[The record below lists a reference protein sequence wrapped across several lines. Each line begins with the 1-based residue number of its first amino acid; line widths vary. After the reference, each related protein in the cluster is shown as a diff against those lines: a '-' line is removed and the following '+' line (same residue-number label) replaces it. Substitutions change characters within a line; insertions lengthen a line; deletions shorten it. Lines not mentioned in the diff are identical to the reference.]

1 SSNGALLGDSTLRTI
16 QTQLK
21 TMLGNSVGGTA
32 YKTLSQ
38 VGITS
43 DPSTGKLELD
53 SDKLKKAL
61 TDNPSAVKDLVV
73 GDGKTT
79 GITTTMATH
88 L

>member
-1 SSNGALLGDSTLRTI
+1 MDAYNTLQDSFASLTKYTAVDPGKDEQDTSNGALLGDTTLRTI

-21 TMLGNSVGGTA
+21 TMLSNTVGGTA

-53 SDKLKKAL
+53 SDKLKKR
-61 TDNPSAVKDLVV
+61 
-73 GDGKTT
+73 
-79 GITTTMATH
+79 
-88 L
+88 